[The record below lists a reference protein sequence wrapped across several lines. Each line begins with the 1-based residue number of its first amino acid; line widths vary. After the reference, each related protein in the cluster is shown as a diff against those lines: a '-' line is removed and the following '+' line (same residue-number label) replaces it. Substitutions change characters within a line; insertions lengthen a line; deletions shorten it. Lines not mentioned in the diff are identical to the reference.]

1 MNYILVSVQKTPGE
15 GIDASQAW
23 LPFLANTQ
31 HISLSSSD
39 SRRIAENVWLLERDS
54 EVHALVKIVAAAEA
68 QRLRFE
74 VVFLSSD

>member
-31 HISLSSSD
+31 HISLSSS
-39 SRRIAENVWLLERDS
+39 ENVWLLERDS